1 MANDDAS
8 DRSEP
13 LKVDLGANGG
23 VVIFAS
29 LDEAARW
36 LRTEIDAWQQAISP
50 RSQPQFSGINSSLH
64 QLEEIAG
71 RIERVLQ
78 DPRSVDARRQG
89 LLSDLERTLR
99 TVFVDSSLPHSS
111 TPAFAAIRLVGQR
124 FGQEAARNFALCFAP
139 PPSSQVLPPLSYEA
153 WQGLIL
159 GILHRYPAES
169 YSADKIGAI
178 EASQAAVLA
187 QLGSLHSERSAELT
201 RLRAEHER
209 ANREAIS
216 DGAEAKRKFEESQ
229 TERTKA
235 FDELLGKH
243 EIALDAIRKSYR
255 EEMSLR
261 EPVKYWEEKKRSHKI
276 WARVFGGVTL
286 LAFVVAAAALGIS
299 VQSLLASAASTGAPE
314 SWRLGVLVIGV
325 IFAIWLVR
333 LLVRLFLSHVHLTA
347 DADERVVMA
356 RTYLSLLEGS
366 QVTASEDRQ
375 LILQALFRPA
385 TDGIVRD
392 DGAPPSFLE
401 ALTRSPRG

>member
-29 LDEAARW
+29 LDDAARW
-36 LRTEIDAWQQAISP
+36 LRTESDAWQQAISP
-50 RSQPQFSGINSSLH
+50 RSQPLFSGIISSLQ
-64 QLEEIAG
+64 QLENVRG
-71 RIERVLQ
+71 SIERVLQ
-78 DPRSVDARRQG
+78 DPRSVDTRRQA

-99 TVFVDSSLPHSS
+99 TVFVESSLPHSS
-111 TPAFAAIRLVGQR
+111 TAAFAAIGLVAQR
-124 FGQEAARNFALCFAP
+124 YGQEAARYFALSFAP
-139 PPSSQVLPPLSYEA
+139 PSSNQALPQLSYEA

-169 YSADKIGAI
+169 YSADKVEAI
-178 EASQAAVLA
+178 EVSQAAVLA
-187 QLGSLHSERSAELT
+187 RLRSLHSEQSAELT
-201 RLRAEHER
+201 RLSTEHDL
-209 ANREAIS
+209 ANRGATS
-216 DGAEAKRKFEESQ
+216 DRAEAKRKFEESQ
-229 TERTKA
+229 TERTNA
-235 FDELLGKH
+235 FAELLSKH
-243 EIALDAIRKSYR
+243 KTALDALRKTFR
-255 EEMSLR
+255 EEMALR
-261 EPVKYWEEKKRSHKI
+261 APVEYWERKKQSHKTLA
-276 WARVFGGVTL
+276 WVFGGVTL
-286 LAFVVAAAALGIS
+286 LAFFVSAAALWFLVHWFLS
-299 VQSLLASAASTGAPE
+299 SATSTGGPE
-314 SWRLGVLVIGV
+314 SWRLGVLVIGG